1 MELGLRDIRLKK
13 IRYISMRFKSSIKNE
28 SVFFLGFLYLF
39 LSEFSISE
47 VPKENEWKPD
57 NWYQAE
63 VVIFK
68 HNIKGDDERPPT
80 NFELYYPDRWHK
92 LAMPGIDI
100 DVIDLAKLMEF
111 GRNREVSELRKIDIK
126 SEANNKSP
134 NVPTNIDLLDHIT
147 SPLSQVNH
155 IEENYP
161 KFELPYIKLQKHLR
175 NLNETTMVLHRLPQY
190 SVLFHNAWR
199 FPITHYE
206 DDPWVIIE
214 AGSNIN
220 SRFELEGSLRFYKS
234 RFLHFESN
242 LWLSEIDPNFGARL
256 TVNFPILEGT
266 RTYENPPQRSLRA
279 AANIRESSFT
289 NIQPNSDNVPTQ
301 TRLLMSIAENN
312 EVPHSTDDGLQS
324 IAKSEN
330 QNTTANTQ
338 LVSAL
343 WTIDKSQRLKPSEVH
358 YLDHPKIGIILTI
371 HEHQP
376 LLLNPEEIPVAN
388 TDLDQS

>member
-1 MELGLRDIRLKK
+1 
-13 IRYISMRFKSSIKNE
+13 MRSKSLIKNE
-28 SVFFLGFLYLF
+28 SISFLGVLYLF
-39 LSEFSISE
+39 LCEFSISE
-47 VPKENEWKPD
+47 VPKENEWEPD

-68 HNIKGDDERPPT
+68 HNIKGTDERPPT
-80 NFELYYPDRWHK
+80 SFELNYPDRWHK
-92 LAMPGIDI
+92 LAMPGLDI

-111 GRNREVSELRKIDIK
+111 GGDREVSELRKIDIK
-126 SEANNKSP
+126 SEAYNRSP
-134 NVPTNIDLLDHIT
+134 IVSTNIDLLEHIA
-147 SPLSQVNH
+147 SPLSQVDH
-155 IEENYP
+155 IEKNYP
-161 KFELPYIKLQKHLR
+161 KFELPYIKLQKHSR

-242 LWLSEIDPNFGARL
+242 LWLTEIDPNLGARL
-256 TVNFPILEGT
+256 TVNFPMLEGT
-266 RTYENPPQRSLRA
+266 KISENPPQRRLIA
-279 AANIRESSFT
+279 AANIREPIFT
-289 NIQPNSDNVPTQ
+289 NIQPNSENVPTQ

-312 EVPHSTDDGLQS
+312 GVPHPTDDGLQS

-330 QNTTANTQ
+330 QNTTSNTQ

-343 WTIDKSQRLKPSEVH
+343 WTIDKSQRLKSSEVH

-371 HEHQP
+371 HGHQP
-376 LLLNPEEIPVAN
+376 LLLNPEEMPVTN